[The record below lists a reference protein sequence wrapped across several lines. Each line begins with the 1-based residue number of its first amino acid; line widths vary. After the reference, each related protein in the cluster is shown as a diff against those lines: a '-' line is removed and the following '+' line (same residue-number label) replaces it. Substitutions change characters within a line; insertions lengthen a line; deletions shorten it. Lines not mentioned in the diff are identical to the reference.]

1 MSLKII
7 GAGGPRT
14 GTASLKDALEI
25 LGFGKCYH
33 MQYLFNHP
41 DEVQY
46 WHQLYDTGSV
56 DFETMFDGFQ
66 STVDFP
72 GCFVYKELLNK
83 YPDAKVILNV
93 RDPEK
98 WYESALNT
106 VYSVTPQTIGQ
117 KLNLMKKM
125 ILSSRFRK
133 LAKSFMLVRKYL
145 WDGQYRGQFKDKD
158 LAIQIYNDFNEEV
171 KKHVPDE
178 QLLIYRIT
186 DGWEPLCKFLNVP
199 VPDKDF
205 PNKNKR
211 KEFKEQISKMM
222 NTGEDL
228 VLK

>member
-1 MSLKII
+1 MALKVI

-41 DEVQY
+41 DEVKY
-46 WHQLYDTGSV
+46 WHELYDTGTV
-56 DFETMFDGFQ
+56 DFDSMFDGFQ

-72 GCFVYKELLNK
+72 GCFVYKVLLDK
-83 YPDAKVILNV
+83 YPDAKVILNE
-93 RDPEK
+93 RDAEE

-106 VYSVTPQTIGQ
+106 VFSATPQTLGQ
-117 KLNLMKKM
+117 KLTMMKKM

-145 WDGQYRGQFKDKD
+145 WDGQYRGQFKDKN

-171 KKHVPDE
+171 KNQVPKD
-178 QLLIYRIT
+178 QLLVYKIT
-186 DGWEPLCKFLNVP
+186 DGWAPLCEFLGVP
-199 VPDKDF
+199 IPNEVF

-222 NTGEDL
+222 NTGENL
-228 VLK
+228 ELK